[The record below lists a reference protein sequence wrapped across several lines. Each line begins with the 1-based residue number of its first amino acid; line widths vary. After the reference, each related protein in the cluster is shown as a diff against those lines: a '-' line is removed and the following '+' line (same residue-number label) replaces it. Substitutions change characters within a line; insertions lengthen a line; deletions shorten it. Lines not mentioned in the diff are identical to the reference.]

1 MSSCIKKTKM
11 RGQGSKPRI
20 SKKLNLDDVC
30 GLQNDSFKNKRTFQN
45 HFRTHGEELFTCTEC
60 PANWSEGPENMFNTK
75 KQVHTCLNTTAC
87 TALSTPPEKNQLLQ
101 LIEMRMT
108 LV

>member
-30 GLQNDSFKNKRTFQN
+30 GVQNDSFKNKRGFQN
-45 HFRTHGEELFTCTEC
+45 HYRTIGMESPSYWRRVVGTE
-60 PANWSEGPENMFNTK
+60 SEGEGLFRAV
-75 KQVHTCLNTTAC
+75 VHTNAY
-87 TALSTPPEKNQLLQ
+87 N
-101 LIEMRMT
+101 I
-108 LV
+108 

>member
-45 HFRTHGEELFTCTEC
+45 HYRRGLATGEELLVLRVRVRDFSGLRYCDR
-60 PANWSEGPENMFNTK
+60 
-75 KQVHTCLNTTAC
+75 
-87 TALSTPPEKNQLLQ
+87 LSF
-101 LIEMRMT
+101 
-108 LV
+108 

>member
-45 HFRTHGEELFTCTEC
+45 HYRTHGEELFTCTEC

-75 KQVHTCLNTTAC
+75 RSSYWRRVVGTESEGEGLSGLWC
-87 TALSTPPEKNQLLQ
+87 TPM
-101 LIEMRMT
+101 LITFEI
-108 LV
+108 